1 MNFSNEN
8 VLIIAILISI
18 IIMFLTSGCLCK
30 NNTEQFIDTPI
41 ILDTDKVN
49 STNLYKI
56 AKEKSSD
63 AAIVSNAIKTI
74 VNAMNKAKSSTKNN
88 VDFINAFI
96 ESNAIT
102 NSTNNITSNS
112 AVSKIKSLTEPII
125 QAIDASKIA
134 PNIKMTPKGIE
145 SAAKINVD
153 AITNAINNA
162 STNANNGKNIAN
174 TLEITAKNNFDKVQ
188 AIFDNYVKNNK

>member
-1 MNFSNEN
+1 
-8 VLIIAILISI
+8 
-18 IIMFLTSGCLCK
+18 
-30 NNTEQFIDTPI
+30 
-41 ILDTDKVN
+41 
-49 STNLYKI
+49 
-56 AKEKSSD
+56 
-63 AAIVSNAIKTI
+63 
-74 VNAMNKAKSSTKNN
+74 MNKAKSSTKNN